1 MVLQLIQKGRE
12 CAINASKAGA
22 TLILETPGGGGIGD
36 AGERDK
42 AAVAADL
49 QAGLIS
55 AEAARICSSSR
66 DSHQRVIQ

>member
-1 MVLQLIQKGRE
+1 MP
-12 CAINASKAGA
+12 AGA

-36 AGERDK
+36 AGARDK

-55 AEAARICSSSR
+55 AEAARADYGYDPSAEEGS
-66 DSHQRVIQ
+66 